1 MADDVSPN
9 GNTSNQPSDAD
20 DSESLRLRRVSTVTS
35 LPNQEE
41 PGNQ

>member
-1 MADDVSPN
+1 MADNVSPN

-20 DSESLRLRRVSTVTS
+20 DGESLRLRRVSTVTS
-35 LPNQEE
+35 LPDQEE